1 MKTAHNYLNVIG
13 LSLILAIPAV
23 LASACGKV
31 ASEASRTSSGGVTQS
46 SGAQGEIGLVPS
58 NVGFV
63 PIMSVAQFT
72 PNGKKLQ
79 LTFSLQSSLLTNT
92 IVTSQQMKKATS
104 TAEAG
109 IDIQFLVD
117 GAPVLVGT
125 KNFITFNQ
133 RMQQLTATLQ
143 GAINTCQASSTGL
156 LVVTDPTGAT
166 ASNCTFTSEEIG
178 LLLQTT
184 SANSFSV
191 TTPSLTSG
199 KHTVQIMARVSTSTS
214 TTQSS
219 TTGGSAQAWAALDIG
234 SLIANVVQ
242 H

>member
-1 MKTAHNYLNVIG
+1 MKNGRTHFSVVGI
-13 LSLILAIPAV
+13 SLMLAIPAF

-31 ASEASRTSSGGVTQS
+31 ASEKSLTSGVTQS

-58 NVGFV
+58 NAGFV
-63 PIMSVAQFT
+63 PVMSVSQFT

-79 LTFSLQSSLLTNT
+79 LTFSLQSSILTNT
-92 IVTSQQMKKATS
+92 VVSSQQMKKSTS
-104 TAEAG
+104 TADAG

-133 RMQQLTATLQ
+133 RMQQLSATLQ

-156 LVVTDPTGAT
+156 IVVTDPTGAT

-178 LLLQTT
+178 LLVQTT

-191 TTPSLTSG
+191 TTPSLSSG
-199 KHTVQIMARVSTSTS
+199 KHTIQIMARVSTSTS
-214 TTQSS
+214 TTQAS
-219 TTGGSAQAWAALDIG
+219 TTGGSAQAWATLDIG